1 MTEKTKNLTTPVLV
15 VLLVVAAFL
24 VGTLWTKNQAL
35 EKGQGEAASP
45 TSGATKI
52 APLTVDMLKNAF
64 SKSVIKFGDAKGK
77 LLFVE
82 VSDPSCPYCQIAAGQ
97 NGELN
102 KQAGDRFKLVKD
114 GGTYVAPV
122 PEIKKLVDSGKASF
136 TFLYFPGHGSGEM
149 GTKAMYCAFEKGKYW
164 EVHDKLMSSEG
175 YALLNNTVKNDKAKS
190 GEVANFLKAV
200 FDPAVMKD
208 CLDSGKYDSQLQID
222 QGLASELGVSGTPG
236 FFINTTNFAGAYIYK
251 DMETAVTG
259 ALK

>member
-1 MTEKTKNLTTPVLV
+1 
-15 VLLVVAAFL
+15 
-24 VGTLWTKNQAL
+24 
-35 EKGQGEAASP
+35 
-45 TSGATKI
+45 
-52 APLTVDMLKNAF
+52 
-64 SKSVIKFGDAKGK
+64 
-77 LLFVE
+77 
-82 VSDPSCPYCQIAAGQ
+82 
-97 NGELN
+97 
-102 KQAGDRFKLVKD
+102 
-114 GGTYVAPV
+114 
-122 PEIKKLVDSGKASF
+122 
-136 TFLYFPGHGSGEM
+136 
-149 GTKAMYCAFEKGKYW
+149 MYCAFEKGKYW

-236 FFINTTNFAGAYIYK
+236 FFINTTNFAGAYSYK